1 MFGINYLLDLIGFNL
16 DLTIY
21 YIFRILEYLNG
32 IYLKSTI
39 FVLFKS
45 KPWSLNTVLRLAQA
59 DASETTANVYI
70 GHCK

>member
-1 MFGINYLLDLIGFNL
+1 MIGINYLLDLIGFNL

-70 GHCK
+70 GQ

>member
-70 GHCK
+70 GQCK

>member
-70 GHCK
+70 GQ